1 MITAQGVWGNREER
15 SRNLPERKRISL
27 SATWMDLKMTVFSE
41 INQAKT
47 NIASF
52 HLYVEYKKKTSEQT

>member
-1 MITAQGVWGNREER
+1 VITAQGVWGNREER

-41 INQAKT
+41 INQAKA
-47 NIASF
+47 NIIWY
-52 HLYVEYKKKTSEQT
+52 HVYGI

>member
-41 INQAKT
+41 INQAKA
-47 NIASF
+47 NIIWY
-52 HLYVEYKKKTSEQT
+52 HVYGI